1 MKGFPD
7 AVNIG
12 FKTGGTPA
20 PTGLDGTTLRHFIGP
35 LAIAVVMA
43 GATKD
48 ARKMLPEFKYNSF
61 LRERRRSPFRFS
73 DSHLEHSPTGEPP
86 DWCSSG

>member
-7 AVNIG
+7 GGEYRIQDWRH
-12 FKTGGTPA
+12 TG
-20 PTGLDGTTLRHFIGP
+20 PTGLDGTTLRQFTGP

-48 ARKMLPEFKYNSF
+48 ARKMLPEFKYNS
-61 LRERRRSPFRFS
+61 
-73 DSHLEHSPTGEPP
+73 
-86 DWCSSG
+86 